1 MPARVVAEF
10 LSISPVQIKCSVM
23 SENFS
28 ESLNPSL
35 CKQNWVCAHHFLE
48 RGSLAFEP
56 LEKNI

>member
-1 MPARVVAEF
+1 M
-10 LSISPVQIKCSVM
+10 QIKRSVM

-28 ESLNPSL
+28 EALNPSL
-35 CKQNWVCAHHFLE
+35 CKQNWVCVRHFLE